1 MKHPLGALRYDG
13 HPDVI
18 LYTAAR
24 LLYKTHT
31 VFGVLPGSSFNFIDP
46 VIEDFFASAG
56 IKSPIDFCS
65 NPYRVV
71 VAMLMAGPI
80 IDNFQE
86 IEPGPEYTFLL
97 SIGTR
102 VLTFKTVWED
112 PMAPYHFLVYG
123 DQKLAWEYL
132 HRCAEGLTKMLNGNE
147 IQMEPLRQTMQ
158 NIAAR
163 HLEHNASNRSVS
175 DRCMAS

>member
-1 MKHPLGALRYDG
+1 MKHPLGSLRYDG

-31 VFGVLPGSSFNFIDP
+31 VFGVLPGSSFNFINPAID
-46 VIEDFFASAG
+46 DFFASTG

-71 VAMLMAGPI
+71 VAMLMTGLI

-112 PMAPYHFLVYG
+112 PMAPYQFLVYG
-123 DQKLAWEYL
+123 DQNLAWEYL
-132 HRCAEGLTKMLNGNE
+132 HGCAEGITKILNGNDVQLE
-147 IQMEPLRQTMQ
+147 HFRQSMQ

-163 HLEHNASNRSVS
+163 HLEDDASNRIVA
-175 DRCMAS
+175 DRCMTS